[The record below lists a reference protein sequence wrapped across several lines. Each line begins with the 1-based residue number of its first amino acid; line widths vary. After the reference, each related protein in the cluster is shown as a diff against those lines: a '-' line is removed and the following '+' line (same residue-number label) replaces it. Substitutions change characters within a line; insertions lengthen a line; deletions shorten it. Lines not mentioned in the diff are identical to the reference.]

1 MEVLED
7 LYKLKFCLKSIGV
20 SPSVQSK
27 HMASKDLAFTAH
39 SIQNI

>member
-7 LYKLKFCLKSIGV
+7 LYKLKFYLESIVV

-27 HMASKDLAFTAH
+27 HMAS
-39 SIQNI
+39 IQKI